1 MSEMWA
7 TWPGKVSDLF
17 ATHCSSLIAGME
29 QKFMAMFKQ
38 AVMYKYGVQMQFV
51 KVFIGPSGWGMR
63 VYKLYAVY
71 TCLVFKYDL
80 L

>member
-1 MSEMWA
+1 
-7 TWPGKVSDLF
+7 
-17 ATHCSSLIAGME
+17 
-29 QKFMAMFKQ
+29 MAMFKQ

-71 TCLVFKYDL
+71 ICIGFMYDL
-80 L
+80 LYSVCAQFRIAATRPRKVKFCCVV